1 LRRIAQSTPRLPRAA
16 FALLPALALFAAPV
30 KAEAAPR
37 VVATIAPV
45 HSLAASVMEGVGE
58 PHLLLP
64 GEASPHDFALRP
76 SDARAIAQ
84 ADLVIWVG
92 ESLETFLP
100 GVLAT
105 AGAATLELMEAPG
118 VDPRPYAEE
127 DDAPEHAREHGHA
140 NDHGHAH
147 EHGHDHA
154 HGDDA
159 REHAHDDHG
168 HDHSG
173 LDPHVWLD
181 PVRGQAMAAAIA
193 ARLAEL
199 DPDNAERYEANAAR
213 LAERLAALD
222 SRLESRLAPVRDQSF
237 VTFHEAFAYF
247 VDRYGLTQA
256 ANLTLDPQRRPGART
271 ISALRHRATEEG
283 IVCAFAEPQFDE
295 RMVSRLAEETGMRLG
310 WLDPIGAAHT
320 PGPELYFDVIEA
332 NAEAMVEC
340 LASGRVTDEPRN

>member
-1 LRRIAQSTPRLPRAA
+1 MVAA
-16 FALLPALALFAAPV
+16 
-30 KAEAAPR
+30 
-37 VVATIAPV
+37 
-45 HSLAASVMEGVGE
+45 M
-58 PHLLLP
+58 
-64 GEASPHDFALRP
+64 
-76 SDARAIAQ
+76 
-84 ADLVIWVG
+84 
-92 ESLETFLP
+92 
-100 GVLAT
+100 
-105 AGAATLELMEAPG
+105 
-118 VDPRPYAEE
+118 
-127 DDAPEHAREHGHA
+127 
-140 NDHGHAH
+140 
-147 EHGHDHA
+147 
-154 HGDDA
+154 
-159 REHAHDDHG
+159 
-168 HDHSG
+168 
-173 LDPHVWLD
+173 
-181 PVRGQAMAAAIA
+181 A
-193 ARLAEL
+193 ARLADL
-199 DPDNAERYEANAAR
+199 DPENAERYQANAAR

-222 SRLESRLAPVRDQSF
+222 SRLASQLAPVREQSF